1 MAIQF
6 LIPLAVGA
14 LVIAGCT
21 KVATEV
27 RKAQPLASLEGSE
40 WAPVVP
46 AAAEQFVAFKSG
58 GEILGNGGCNNFFG
72 EYTQNGTTLT
82 IGALASTRMMCEGK
96 MDAEA
101 AFMQNLQ
108 NVRRVEATHKALTL
122 YGAQGDI
129 LLELR
134 RRDWD

>member
-14 LVIAGCT
+14 LVVAGCT

-27 RKAQPLASLEGSE
+27 RKSQPLASLEGSE
-40 WAPVVP
+40 WAPTSP
-46 AAAEQFVAFKSG
+46 IPSDQFVAFKSN

-72 EYTQNGTTLT
+72 EYTQDGTTLT
-82 IGALASTRMMCEGK
+82 IGTLASTKMMCAGK
-96 MDAEA
+96 MEAEA

-108 NVRRVEATHKALTL
+108 DTRRAEATHKALTL
-122 YGAQGDI
+122 YGAKGEI